1 MSLADR
7 QKNRIT
13 QRQILRQ
20 QHSRFPCRSW
30 PLSRCS
36 RTCYARCAKLGA
48 VLARRGCAVPYP
60 RPLRS
65 GEIMKSIRVV
75 LVLVGL
81 LALPLVAAAAQGQSA
96 ANKCKNTPQAGQ
108 NGNSQR
114 GAAAVAQAQANKCP
128 APATL
133 PPPPPAPPPAAPP
146 PPPPPAP
153 VPPPAPPPPA
163 PPAPVPPPP
172 PPPPAPVPPPPPPPP
187 APVPPPPPPPP
198 APVPPPPPPPP
209 PPSSPPSGPHQARG
223 VVFEDLDGDGR
234 QDVFSSEMGIEGW
247 TVNLYWNGQVIASTS
262 SLSDGSFIFQ
272 DLGNTTYSVC
282 LGAPP
287 AGQGPYNQTLPV
299 GGSGCSGA
307 GYTFMFNSQFMTWSV
322 DNFGEQLQ
330 VP

>member
-1 MSLADR
+1 
-7 QKNRIT
+7 
-13 QRQILRQ
+13 
-20 QHSRFPCRSW
+20 
-30 PLSRCS
+30 
-36 RTCYARCAKLGA
+36 
-48 VLARRGCAVPYP
+48 
-60 RPLRS
+60 
-65 GEIMKSIRVV
+65 MKVVRVV
-75 LVLVGL
+75 FAL
-81 LALPLVAAAAQGQSA
+81 LALSALPLVAVAAQGSSN

-128 APATL
+128 APV
-133 PPPPPAPPPAAPP
+133 PPPAVVPPAAPP
-146 PPPPPAP
+146 PAPAP
-153 VPPPAPPPPA
+153 L
-163 PPAPVPPPP
+163 PPPP
-172 PPPPAPVPPPPPPPP
+172 PPPPAPL
-187 APVPPPPPPPP
+187 PPPPPPPP

-262 SLSDGSFIFQ
+262 SLSDGSFVFQ
-272 DLGNTTYSVC
+272 NLGNTTYSVC

-322 DNFGEQLQ
+322 NNFGEQLQ
-330 VP
+330 LP

>member
-1 MSLADR
+1 
-7 QKNRIT
+7 
-13 QRQILRQ
+13 
-20 QHSRFPCRSW
+20 
-30 PLSRCS
+30 
-36 RTCYARCAKLGA
+36 
-48 VLARRGCAVPYP
+48 
-60 RPLRS
+60 
-65 GEIMKSIRVV
+65 MKSVRVIFA
-75 LVLVGL
+75 LVALS
-81 LALPLVAAAAQGQSA
+81 ALPLMAAAAQGNSQ
-96 ANKCKNTPQAGQ
+96 KCKNAVQAARATAGQ
-108 NGNSQR
+108 RVPAG
-114 GAAAVAQAQANKCP
+114 QAKKDCP
-128 APATL
+128 D
-133 PPPPPAPPPAAPP
+133 
-146 PPPPPAP
+146 P
-153 VPPPAPPPPA
+153 VPPPA
-163 PPAPVPPPP
+163 
-172 PPPPAPVPPPPPPPP
+172 
-187 APVPPPPPPPP
+187 PPPPPP

-272 DLGNTTYSVC
+272 NLGNTTYSVC

-322 DNFGEQLQ
+322 NNFGEQLQ